1 MKILLPNS
9 YKTEYVTL
17 SRLWPS
23 SMVKMLVFTVVVIML
38 KMVTIAVKP
47 KLIIS
52 NAEIWSLA
60 IADGQ

>member
-1 MKILLPNS
+1 MWL
-9 YKTEYVTL
+9 
-17 SRLWPS
+17 S
-23 SMVKMLVFTVVVIML
+23 SMVKMLVFAVVMIML

-52 NAEIWSLA
+52 NVEIWSMA